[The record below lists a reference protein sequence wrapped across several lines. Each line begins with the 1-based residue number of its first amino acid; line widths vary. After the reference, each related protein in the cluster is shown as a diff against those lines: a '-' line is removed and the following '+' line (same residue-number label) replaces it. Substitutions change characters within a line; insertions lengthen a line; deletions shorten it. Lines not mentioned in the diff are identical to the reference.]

1 MKQRIHLTESQ
12 LKEKIGEVIKK
23 VLHEAYMPQNVS
35 SRRQDA
41 YVFLRYHLD
50 DIFNELSDKAINE
63 IIVAAQ
69 NAGFQ
74 TQEDFE
80 DEKARVSSRRYY

>member
-1 MKQRIHLTESQ
+1 MKQTIRLTESQ

-23 VLHEAYMPQNVS
+23 VLQEDYVPQNVS

-41 YVFLRYHLD
+41 YVYLRYHLD
-50 DIFNELSDKAINE
+50 DIFNELSDKTINE
-63 IIVAAQ
+63 ILSAAR

-74 TQEDFE
+74 SDEDIE
-80 DEKARVSSRRYY
+80 DLKARALSRRYY